1 MDMSNQNK
9 LEKELDDMFTL
20 IDKII
25 CRENAEHVAIN
36 EGGDC
41 NGSDG
46 NDGRLESYPSTA
58 D

>member
-1 MDMSNQNK
+1 MSNQDK
-9 LEKELDDMFTL
+9 LEKELDDMFAL

-46 NDGRLESYPSTA
+46 NDGRLESYSSTA

>member
-1 MDMSNQNK
+1 MSNQDK

-25 CRENAEHVAIN
+25 CRENAEQVIVN
-36 EGGDC
+36 KGGDC

-46 NDGRLESYPSTA
+46 NDGILESYSSTV